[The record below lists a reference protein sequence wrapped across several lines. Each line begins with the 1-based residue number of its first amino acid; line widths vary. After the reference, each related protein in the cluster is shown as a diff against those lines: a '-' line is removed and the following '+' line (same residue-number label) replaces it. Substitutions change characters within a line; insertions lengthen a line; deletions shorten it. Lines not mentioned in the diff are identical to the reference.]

1 MRTVWSPI
9 RDILQQHA
17 RLGRAVGEP
26 TARTWGRRPERR
38 GVLPRLDFAELPDAF
53 VVRIDLPGVQKSDVR
68 VRVADGNLHVEGEV
82 PASSAERGDVQVHRS
97 ERPAGRFER
106 VVPLP
111 RQADA
116 DSVTAAMFDGVLT
129 LRISKPAPDT
139 GRVVPIE

>member
-26 TARTWGRRPERR
+26 TARTWGRQPERR

-53 VVRIDLPGVQKSDVR
+53 VVRIDLPGVQKSDVQ

-82 PASSAERGDVQVHRS
+82 PALLTERGDVQVHRS
-97 ERPAGRFER
+97 ERHAGRFER